1 MRAQDAVTIAAA
13 VLVPV
18 VTAIAGVVSLLAQ
31 DRRVRRSRD
40 GRRRLAFED
49 ATRQVAF
56 AAEWLKAKQL
66 TASTPEALHDP
77 ATVANRWLDEAAARV
92 SAAEQPP
99 TGEEPYVSVSR
110 LLLLYRLRRRSAKA
124 IRICFY
130 AALGFMGFVVI
141 AMLNDA
147 ASRRTVGWNVSLLV
161 LTGVLALLLR
171 FWAVSTDSRDQN

>member
-1 MRAQDAVTIAAA
+1 MAEGQAA
-13 VLVPV
+13 
-18 VTAIAGVVSLLAQ
+18 
-31 DRRVRRSRD
+31 DRLHT
-40 GRRRLAFED
+40 G
-49 ATRQVAF
+49 
-56 AAEWLKAKQL
+56 
-66 TASTPEALHDP
+66 STPRPGHGGEPLAGRGSRTGL
-77 ATVANRWLDEAAARV
+77 RGRAA
-92 SAAEQPP
+92 P